1 MTPRLS
7 KAIDFMKTA
16 HRSIG
21 QMRKDGNRPYEVHP
35 LEVMERV
42 SKVTDDEDILIAALL
57 HDVIEDVFPTNPDFN
72 EGGIGYQFG
81 GRVLLM
87 VQQLTDKF
95 TKEAHP
101 DKNRK
106 TRKQLER
113 ERYATFWPE
122 VKLIKLA
129 DIAANLSDD
138 GGADAGFMGMYIRE
152 KAMCLPYLT
161 DYDKANLVLFSEAS
175 KILQE
180 KKRKFGVR

>member
-1 MTPRLS
+1 M
-7 KAIDFMKTA
+7 KAA

-21 QMRKDGNRPYEVHP
+21 QTRKDGNRPYEVHP

-42 SKVTDDEDILIAALL
+42 SKVTDDEDILIAAAF
-57 HDVIEDVFPTNPDFN
+57 HDILEDVTPSNPDFN
-72 EGGIGYQFG
+72 ERAIGYQFG

-113 ERYATFWPE
+113 ERYATFSPE

-138 GGADAGFMGMYIRE
+138 GGADADAGFMEMYIRE
-152 KAMCLPYLT
+152 KAMCLPYL
-161 DYDKANLVLFSEAS
+161 APAPHSEVLITEINTLWEEAS
-175 KILQE
+175 RILHAQ
-180 KKRKFGVR
+180 KVKFGVR

>member
-1 MTPRLS
+1 M
-7 KAIDFMKTA
+7 KAA
-16 HRSIG
+16 HRSID
-21 QMRKDGNRPYEVHP
+21 QRRKDGVRLYEVHP

-42 SKVTDDEDILIAALL
+42 AKVTDDEDVLIAALF
-57 HDVIEDVFPTNPDFN
+57 HDLLEDVTPSNPDIN
-72 EGGIGYQFG
+72 EGAIGYQFG

-122 VKLIKLA
+122 VKLIKLS

-138 GGADAGFMGMYIRE
+138 GGAQADVGFMRMYIHE
-152 KAMCLPYLT
+152 KSLCLPYLT

-180 KKRKFGVR
+180 KKRKFGVK